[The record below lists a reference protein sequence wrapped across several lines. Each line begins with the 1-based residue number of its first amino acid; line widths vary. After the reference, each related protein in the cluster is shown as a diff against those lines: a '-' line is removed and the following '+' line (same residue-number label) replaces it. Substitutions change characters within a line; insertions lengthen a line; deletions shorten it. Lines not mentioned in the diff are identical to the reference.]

1 MCIRDSI
8 HTSEGDIVDLSES
21 SQAMDELR
29 IGPGIAPFDPVQVSA
44 FEPDN
49 DVLAVRVRGGGDP
62 SVPPE
67 ITFEERGT
75 GTADQSLAVAVD
87 GIVVAELASLTAAD
101 IPDLTIDAQWNTVA
115 FGV

>member
-1 MCIRDSI
+1 
-8 HTSEGDIVDLSES
+8 
-21 SQAMDELR
+21 
-29 IGPGIAPFDPVQVSA
+29 
-44 FEPDN
+44 
-49 DVLAVRVRGGGDP
+49 VLAVRVRGGGDP

>member
-1 MCIRDSI
+1 MDRGRRPRLLSLGLAPDRDA
-8 HTSEGDIVDLSES
+8 IVKALV
-21 SQAMDELR
+21 
-29 IGPGIAPFDPVQVSA
+29 IGVVQIGEQ
-44 FEPDN
+44 F
-49 DVLAVRVRGGGDP
+49 
-62 SVPPE
+62 PE

-115 FGV
+115 FGA